1 MATRRSS
8 SSVRTIDVL
17 PLAKRL
23 KALDLSDKE
32 AIIANY
38 DPKSDEFKDIAARSE
53 ETDSNCMY
61 GTSFLV
67 FERTTGRFLE
77 LFFGTKSARP
87 IAGDLAVYLALS
99 QADIDRK
106 AAAGADVSQM
116 KPHGPQPCTLKAR
129 LAKNK
134 RGHSWHVPDVQ
145 ECSTPFSNKKK
156 KKKKKKTGIVVDE
169 GWDCSAASFINFF
182 MISSIRQ
189 ILTTIGIP
197 LRYREE
203 RQTHGR
209 IEASADH
216 VSAGTQG
223 QVAGGKPG

>member
-1 MATRRSS
+1 M
-8 SSVRTIDVL
+8 
-17 PLAKRL
+17 AKRL

-38 DPKSDEFKDIAARSE
+38 DPKSDEFKDIAARSA

-106 AAAGADVSQM
+106 DAAGADVSQM

-145 ECSTPFSNKKK
+145 ECSTPFSNLPAANV
-156 KKKKKKTGIVVDE
+156 IADE
-169 GWDCSAASFINFF
+169 ITRVLDGRQRRGRDGEGGAGQEGSRSLRVLCQGTAAPGSPGAAVRLAFWW
-182 MISSIRQ
+182 R
-189 ILTTIGIP
+189 
-197 LRYREE
+197 
-203 RQTHGR
+203 
-209 IEASADH
+209 
-216 VSAGTQG
+216 
-223 QVAGGKPG
+223 GGSG